1 LVILVLKIRNLINYY
16 GEWIKSL
23 INLTRGKIKMVN
35 IGKFFYRRIVKRVF
49 FGTRLTAKSL
59 MKGFF
64 MASILS
70 AFKAKPKK
78 RSRRKQRT

>member
-1 LVILVLKIRNLINYY
+1 
-16 GEWIKSL
+16 
-23 INLTRGKIKMVN
+23 MVN

-70 AFKAKPKK
+70 AFKTKPKK